1 MYIFSRRVQM
11 SGTHARKSTKWA
23 VAQLERV
30 NATSD
35 LTFTLW
41 ADVYGPRV
49 GSLLFSTIVPDL
61 ATLVAGSDRLLGND
75 DYLKAIEE
83 GSEYMVGTPQDTLIK
98 VVHGSPDPNREV
110 AFVSTVASVVLGGAL
125 ARAAAVGAEIC
136 ERSTKIT
143 GIPTVFGF
151 DSTGMYGGV
160 RWLTP
165 LANIAEVETVAAQ
178 LASDASLTEYIEHDA
193 TRVFAEAPE
202 LTQQALLRRI
212 A

>member
-23 VAQLERV
+23 VGQLERV
-30 NATSD
+30 NSLSD

-49 GSLLFSTIVPDL
+49 GSVLFSTIVADL

-75 DYLKAIEE
+75 DYLTSIEE
-83 GSEYMVGTPQDTLIK
+83 GSEYMVGTPEDTLIQI
-98 VVHGSPDPNREV
+98 VHGTPDPNREV
-110 AFVSTVASVVLGGAL
+110 AYVSTVSAVVADGAYG
-125 ARAAAVGAEIC
+125 RAAAVGTEIC
-136 ERSTKIT
+136 ERATKIT

-151 DSTGMYGGV
+151 DTTGLYGGV

-165 LANIAEVETVAAQ
+165 FANIAEVDSSGAQ
-178 LASDASLTEYIEHDA
+178 LASDASWTEYLDHDA
-193 TRVFAEAPE
+193 KGVFAEAPE
-202 LTQQALLRRI
+202 LTQQALLRRL